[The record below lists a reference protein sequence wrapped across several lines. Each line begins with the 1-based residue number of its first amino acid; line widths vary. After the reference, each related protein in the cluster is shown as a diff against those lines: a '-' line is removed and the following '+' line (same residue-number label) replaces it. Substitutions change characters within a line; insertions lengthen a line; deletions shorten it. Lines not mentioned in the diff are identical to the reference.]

1 MAILVN
7 PNNVKVIS
15 QNGEVT
21 LALQIELNI
30 NLNANGIVSQSNGY
44 VPDNTT
50 SNKNIK
56 KNDDEEASW
65 LVPDFNSK
73 EKIKFGK

>member
-21 LALQIELNI
+21 LALQIDLNI
-30 NLNANGIVSQSNGY
+30 NLN
-44 VPDNTT
+44 T
-50 SNKNIK
+50 SGVTVGVQNAKVEQK
-56 KNDDEEASW
+56 KEESAMW
-65 LVPDFNSK
+65 EVPDFAQMPKLN
-73 EKIKFGK
+73 FGKKA

>member
-21 LALQIELNI
+21 LALQIDLNI
-30 NLNANGIVSQSNGY
+30 
-44 VPDNTT
+44 
-50 SNKNIK
+50 KCH
-56 KNDDEEASW
+56 
-65 LVPDFNSK
+65 
-73 EKIKFGK
+73 

>member
-21 LALQIELNI
+21 LALQIDLNI
-30 NLNANGIVSQSNGY
+30 NLNCGGVVNQGTAGMPNSG
-44 VPDNTT
+44 PAP
-50 SNKNIK
+50 IK
-56 KNDDEEASW
+56 KNDAEDETAW